1 MLTKVDHSVTGIPT
15 PEQIVSSARA
25 LAPVLRSR
33 SQAAELARQCPE
45 ETIADIRAAGI
56 TRIVQPRR
64 FGGYGMDWDVLC
76 EVAMELGAGCG
87 GQAWACTVLSDHP
100 CIAGMFSEQAQG
112 DVWGTD
118 PDVLISTSYG
128 PRGSVERVSGG
139 YKLSGRWMFSSG
151 VVHSRWSI
159 IGGFVDGGNGKKLHH
174 FFLVPAAD
182 RKILDDWNVMGMAAS
197 GSNSF
202 ELKDAFVPEH
212 RALDH
217 RLVQAGDSPGASVND
232 EPLHRMPIIG
242 YTGTVLVSVPIGIA
256 RGMVDDFAV
265 MLREKA
271 GSPPGKPGIED
282 MQLRLAEADAEVES
296 ARLLLLE
303 SARVN
308 MAKLRSGQ
316 RLTETDGGR
325 TARNSAY
332 AAKLARQAAMR
343 LFEVT
348 GGSALNLGNHFQ
360 RSFRDIMGGTAHT
373 TLNWGRCASRFSSDI
388 IGWPAPA
395 PF

>member
-1 MLTKVDHSVTGIPT
+1 MLTKTENSAAIPE
-15 PEQIVSSARA
+15 PAELIARARA
-25 LAPVLRSR
+25 LAPLLRDR
-33 SQAAELARQCPE
+33 SQAAEKARQCPAD
-45 ETIADIRAAGI
+45 TIADIKAAGI

-64 FGGYGMDWDVLC
+64 YGGYGMDWDVLC

-100 CIAGMFSEQAQG
+100 CIAGMFSEQAQN
-112 DVWGTD
+112 DVWGAD
-118 PDVLISTSYG
+118 PDVLISTSYA
-128 PRGSVERVSGG
+128 PRGTVKRVDGG
-139 YKLSGRWMFSSG
+139 YILSGRWMFSSG
-151 VVHSRWSI
+151 VVHTGWSI
-159 IGGFVDGGNGKKLHH
+159 IGGFVDSGDGRKLHH

-202 ELKDAFVPEH
+202 ELAEAFVPAH

-217 RLVQAGDSPGASVND
+217 RLVQAGDPPGASVND

-256 RGMVDDFAV
+256 RGMVDEFAG

-271 GSPPGKPGIED
+271 GSPPARPGIED
-282 MQLRLAEADAEVES
+282 MQLRLAEADAEVQS
-296 ARLLLLE
+296 ARLLLLD
-303 SARVN
+303 SARQN
-308 MAKLRSGQ
+308 MAKLRNGE
-316 RLTETDGGR
+316 RLSEEDGGR

-332 AAKLARQAAMR
+332 AAKLAKQAAMR
-343 LFEVT
+343 LFEVS
-348 GGSALNLGNHFQ
+348 GGSALNLNSHFQ
-360 RSFRDIMGGTAHT
+360 RAFRDVIGGTAHT
-373 TLNWGRCASRFSSDI
+373 TLNWGRCASRYSSDVM
-388 IGWPAPA
+388 GWPAPA

>member
-1 MLTKVDHSVTGIPT
+1 MLTNIETSAQTIPAAADL
-15 PEQIVSSARA
+15 IARARA

-33 SQAAELARQCPE
+33 SAEAEKAGQCPA
-45 ETIADIRAAGI
+45 ETIADLRTAGI
-56 TRIVQPRR
+56 TRIVQPKRY
-64 FGGYGMDWDVLC
+64 GGYGMDWDVLC

-100 CIAGMFSEQAQG
+100 CIAGMFSGQAQD
-112 DVWGTD
+112 DVWGAD

-128 PRGSVERVSGG
+128 PRGTVKRVDGG
-139 YKLSGRWMFSSG
+139 YVLSGRWMFSSG
-151 VVHSRWSI
+151 VVHSSWSI
-159 IGGFVDGGNGKKLHH
+159 IGGFVDGGGGKKLHH
-174 FFLVPAAD
+174 FFLVPAKD

-202 ELKDAFVPEH
+202 ELEEVFVPEH

-217 RLVQAGDSPGASVND
+217 RLVQAGDPPGASVND

-282 MQLRLAEADAEVES
+282 MQLRLAEADAEVEA

-316 RLTETDGGR
+316 RLSEEDGGR

-332 AAKLARQAAMR
+332 AAKLAKQAAMR
-343 LFEVT
+343 LFEVS
-348 GGSALNLGNHFQ
+348 GGSALNLNSSFQ
-360 RSFRDIMGGTAHT
+360 RAFRDIMGGTAHT
-373 TLNWGRCASRFSSDI
+373 TLNWGRCASRYSSDI
-388 IGWPAPA
+388 MGWPAPA